1 MKKVIVIGGTGFI
14 GRALV
19 QRLNLMG
26 CDVTSVGSIDA
37 DLRDSASLDKFDID
51 YDAVFH
57 LAAWT
62 QAGDFCVHHPGEQW
76 LVNQKINTT
85 VLDWC
90 NRRNPQAKIIAFGT
104 SCAYAPGSPHKESEY
119 LSGEPIAD
127 LYTYA
132 MTKRML
138 YVGLQA
144 LHKQF
149 GQEYLVVVPST
160 VYGPD
165 YYLHGKQL
173 HFVFDLIRK
182 ILAYKHYK
190 KPVVLWGDGHQR
202 RELIYIEDF
211 LDDMFSI
218 LPFVK
223 NDLINIG
230 ADTDFSIRQFATIIC
245 EEAGVDPSV
254 IRYDE
259 SAYVGA
265 RSKILNC
272 EKLREI
278 IPKWK
283 RTELRLGV
291 RRTVRW
297 MEKELF

>member
-1 MKKVIVIGGTGFI
+1 MEKVIVIGGTGFI

-19 QRLNLMG
+19 QRLDLMG
-26 CDVTSVGSIDA
+26 CDVTSIGSSDA
-37 DLRDSASLDKFDID
+37 DLRDSSSLDKFGKG
-51 YDAVFH
+51 YDTVFH

-62 QAGDFCVHHPGEQW
+62 QAGDFCVHHSGEQW

-90 NRRNPQAKIIAFGT
+90 NRTNRQAKIIAFGT
-104 SCAYAPGSPHKESEY
+104 SCAYEPGSLHKESEY
-119 LSGEPIAD
+119 LLGDPIAD

-138 YVGLQA
+138 YVGLKA

-149 GQEYLVVVPST
+149 GQEYVVVVPST

-173 HFVFDLIRK
+173 HFIFDLIQK
-182 ILAYKHYK
+182 ILAYKYSK
-190 KPVVLWGDGHQR
+190 KPVVLWGDGYQR
-202 RELIYIEDF
+202 RELIYIDDF
-211 LDDMFSI
+211 LDDMFSL

-230 ADTDFSIRQFATIIC
+230 ADKDFSIREFATIIC

-259 SAYVGA
+259 NAYVGA

-272 EKLREI
+272 EKLKKI
-278 IPKWK
+278 LPNWK

-291 RRTVRW
+291 GKTVRW